1 MQGIGGFIPVLSTFD
16 RAAGEGRIFFY
27 DAMGARFESTE
38 FAAAGSGSFQIR
50 GVFDYIVKTRGP
62 FRGMSRAE
70 ALREALLM
78 LDIAADLD
86 AATGG
91 WSKVLPLAKTIS
103 AAGIEDVPDEDL
115 AALTGEIARMER

>member
-1 MQGIGGFIPVLSTFD
+1 
-16 RAAGEGRIFFY
+16 
-27 DAMGARFESTE
+27 
-38 FAAAGSGSFQIR
+38 
-50 GVFDYIVKTRGP
+50 
-62 FRGMSRAE
+62 
-70 ALREALLM
+70 M